1 MTSYA
6 PEFLCRR
13 LVENSRDAI
22 IFADQEGLIRLWNKG
37 AEDIFGFPAAEIL
50 GRSLDLIIPENL
62 RARHNE
68 GYRRVMA
75 EGSSKYA
82 RDLLAVP
89 ALRRD
94 GSRISVEFT
103 IIPIKGEEGGMLGIG
118 AIIREVTA
126 RWQREKEMRARLA
139 ALEAQV
145 QQGK

>member
-37 AEDIFGFPAAEIL
+37 AEDIFGFPAAEAL

-94 GSRISVEFT
+94 GARISVEFT